1 MRLILLFFMTFILSC
16 NKNVNKNTNST
27 IDINDNLSF
36 DQFKELIEKNS
47 KVKEYPDINKWK
59 KL

>member
-47 KVKEYPDINKWK
+47 KVKEYPDINK
-59 KL
+59 